1 MRPVPSNDM
10 QRLSNIPGVVL
21 VSIAAAMWGLD
32 GLIRKPLSHSTS
44 PATIVFGEHVV
55 LVALTLP
62 LLLISLRALWS
73 AGPRYVVAGIAVG
86 AGASALATI
95 LFTQALF
102 HGDFITVLVLQKVQ
116 PLVAVVGAWLV
127 LGEQPR
133 PRFAWFLLP
142 ALAGIWLIA
151 LQHPLAP
158 HAQGLTPIVE
168 SLGAAALWGMGT
180 VLGRYLTRR
189 LQFQQVATVRF
200 AFGLIA
206 SAAALPIVG
215 DKAFAGAHDSFYIAL
230 LALVTG
236 FFALGLYYYGL
247 QRTPALVAA
256 LGELAFPVTAALVGI
271 YVFNSNLR
279 WTQWIGVALTVA
291 VVTLLPWRRREVV
304 RVPPLASAP
313 AAG

>member
-1 MRPVPSNDM
+1 ME
-10 QRLSNIPGVVL
+10 RLSRVPGVVL

-44 PATIVFGEHVV
+44 PTTIVFGEHVV
-55 LVALTLP
+55 LVLLTLP
-62 LLLISLRALWS
+62 LLAVSLRALWR
-73 AGPRYVVAGIAVG
+73 AGPRYVAAGIAVG
-86 AGASALATI
+86 AGASAIATI

-102 HGDFITVLVLQKVQ
+102 HGDFITVLVLQKAQ
-116 PLVAVVGAWLV
+116 PLVAVAGAWFI

-151 LQHPLAP
+151 LVHPLAP
-158 HAQGLTPIVE
+158 HARGLTPIAE
-168 SLGAAALWGMGT
+168 SLGAAVLWGMGT
-180 VLGRYLTRR
+180 VLGRYLTRK
-189 LQFQQVATVRF
+189 LEFQQVSTVRF

-215 DKAFAGAHDSFYIAL
+215 DKAFSSVHDSLWIAL

-236 FFALGLYYYGL
+236 FLALGLYYYGL
-247 QRTPALVAA
+247 RRTPALLAA

-271 YVFNSNLR
+271 YVFSSNLR
-279 WTQWIGVALTVA
+279 WTQWIGVGIVVA
-291 VVTLLPWRRREVV
+291 VVTLLPARRREIVKA
-304 RVPPLASAP
+304 PALASA
-313 AAG
+313 AASA

>member
-1 MRPVPSNDM
+1 MRRS
-10 QRLSNIPGVVL
+10 LGITL
-21 VSIAAAMWGLD
+21 VAVAAALWGLD
-32 GLIRKPLSHSTS
+32 AWIRQPLAKSTA

-62 LLLISLRALWS
+62 ILAVAFRALWS
-73 AGPRYVVAGIAVG
+73 AGPRYVAAGIAVG
-86 AGASALATI
+86 AGASAVATI

-102 HGDFITVLVLQKVQ
+102 HGDFITVLVLQKAQ

-151 LQHPLAP
+151 LPHPLAP
-158 HAQGLTPIVE
+158 HAHGLTPIVE

-189 LQFQQVATVRF
+189 LGFQQVSTVRF

-215 DKAFAGAHDSFYIAL
+215 DKAWAGTHDSFYIAL
-230 LALVTG
+230 LAVVTG
-236 FFALGLYYYGL
+236 YLALNLYYYGL
-247 QRTPALVAA
+247 HRTPAVLAA

-271 YVFNSNLR
+271 YVFDSNLR
-279 WTQWIGVALTVA
+279 WSQWLGVAITVA
-291 VVTLLPWRRREVV
+291 VVTLLPVRRREIV
-304 RVPPLASAP
+304 RAPTLASAP

>member
-1 MRPVPSNDM
+1 MN
-10 QRLSNIPGVVL
+10 RLSSLPGVVL

-55 LVALTLP
+55 LVALTVP
-62 LLLISLRALWS
+62 LLVVSLRALWA

-86 AGASALATI
+86 AGASAVATI

-102 HGDFITVLVLQKVQ
+102 HGDFITVLVLQKAQ
-116 PLVAVVGAWLV
+116 PLVAVIGAWLI

-151 LQHPLAP
+151 LPHPLAP
-158 HAQGLTPIVE
+158 HARGLTPIVE

-180 VLGRYLTRR
+180 VLGRYLSRR
-189 LQFQQVATVRF
+189 LEFQQVSTVRF

-215 DKAFAGAHDSFYIAL
+215 DKAFAGAHDSLWIAL
-230 LALVTG
+230 LAVVTG
-236 FFALGLYYYGL
+236 FLALGLYYYGL
-247 QRTPALVAA
+247 RRTPALLAA

-271 YVFNSNLR
+271 YVFSSNLR
-279 WTQWIGVALTVA
+279 WTQWVGVALTVA
-291 VVTLLPWRRREVV
+291 VVSLLPLRPRAIV
-304 RVPPLASAP
+304 RAPALASAP